1 MTELFTLKG
10 IEQKLQKA
18 GRKQARLYL
27 FSNFI
32 ALMIISAYAA
42 LMMSQTECKKS
53 LSKKGRGQ
61 QKGRCI

>member
-42 LMMSQTECKKS
+42 LMMSQTV
-53 LSKKGRGQ
+53 
-61 QKGRCI
+61 QKHFQKAGTAESRCI